1 MLVPLVLLIVSLLGA
16 LASLL
21 VWGAVPGG
29 PMLLAL
35 LSAVAAFLLLLR
47 GWATPSRAWIVVD
60 GSNVLHW
67 DDEVPAIATVARV
80 VGELRSRGFVPVVWF
95 DANVGYR
102 IGDRYMGPAL
112 LARALDLPARQVFVA
127 PKGTPADPLL
137 LEGAAVLNARVV
149 TNDRFR
155 DWAADHPKIHE
166 PGFLVPGRIRD
177 GAVTLTMQDT
187 GRTARRA

>member
-1 MLVPLVLLIVSLLGA
+1 MFVPAILLLISLLGA
-16 LASLL
+16 LASFLI
-21 VWGAVPGG
+21 WGAVLEG

-35 LSAVAAFLLLLR
+35 LSAVAAAILLLR
-47 GWATPSRAWIVVD
+47 ARATRARAWIVVD

-67 DDEVPAIATVARV
+67 DNEVPAIATVARV
-80 VGELRSRGFVPVVWF
+80 VDDLRSSGFVPVVWF

-102 IGDRYMGPAL
+102 IGDRYMGPAI

-137 LEGAAVLNARVV
+137 LEGAAVLGARVV

-155 DWAADHPKIHE
+155 DWANDHPRILE
-166 PGFLVPGRIRD
+166 PGFLVPGQVRD
-177 GAVTLTMQDT
+177 GAVTLAWQET
-187 GRTARRA
+187 GRPRRRA

>member
-1 MLVPLVLLIVSLLGA
+1 MIVPAILLIISLLGA

-21 VWGAVPGG
+21 VWGPVLDG

-35 LSAVAAFLLLLR
+35 LSAVAAVILLLR
-47 GWATPSRAWIVVD
+47 GRTKRARAWIVVD

-67 DDEVPAIATVARV
+67 DGEVPAIATVARV
-80 VGELRSRGFVPVVWF
+80 VDDLRSRGFVPVVWF

-102 IGDRYMGPAL
+102 IGDRYMGPES
-112 LARALDLPARQVFVA
+112 LARALDLPARQIFVA

-137 LEGAAVLNARVV
+137 LEGAVVLNARVV

-155 DWAADHPKIHE
+155 DWTNDHPKILE
-166 PGFLVPGRIRD
+166 PGFLVPGQVRD
-177 GAVTLTMQDT
+177 GSVTLTLQDT
-187 GRTARRA
+187 GSRRRA